1 MKKKQLKKEESLSIL
16 YTQRVKTNIH
26 KKDLSKFNKMQ
37 KILISN
43 DYIK

>member
-1 MKKKQLKKEESLSIL
+1 MKRKQFKREESLSIL
-16 YTQRVKTNIH
+16 YTQRIKTIYT
-26 KKDLSKFNKMQ
+26 KKIYPKFNKMQ